1 MMDGGRRTKYI
12 EKLSKDIKN
21 KTEIMRSL
29 MLPDS
34 ADAKI
39 NEKQKALL
47 VLMAAT
53 DLKKKRDSAEKLFGI
68 QFDFRNDKAKR
79 DEITRRIEGELT
91 LRINALKSISVL

>member
-1 MMDGGRRTKYI
+1 M
-12 EKLSKDIKN
+12 
-21 KTEIMRSL
+21 
-29 MLPDS
+29 
-34 ADAKI
+34 
-39 NEKQKALL
+39 
-47 VLMAAT
+47 LMAAT